1 MRFSS
6 INKNLTFKTKFR
18 NLDRTVLEELY
29 ITSDKRRISQV
40 LTELLAN
47 SIKFTQ
53 KGTISIR
60 IRLEDSNILHFE
72 IKDTGLGIDEAVR
85 ERILNPD
92 DVPNLKPSN
101 S

>member
-18 NLDRTVLEELY
+18 HLDRTVLEELY

-53 KGTISIR
+53 EGTISIR
-60 IRLEDSNILHFE
+60 IRLEDPNILHFE
-72 IKDTGLGIDEAVR
+72 IKDTGLGIDEAVL
-85 ERILNPD
+85 ERILNPED
-92 DVPNLKPSN
+92 FPTLKPAN